1 MHELT
6 EVIHNHYPP
15 YCRESCDVP
24 SYVGGW
30 AEHVAAAVQAEL
42 VRASTVTTE
51 AELNALP
58 EFTVIG
64 APVRDDDGTIAA
76 RVPFLKSPEGTWY
89 SGSEEVTDEEL
100 SQLFNEGNPIVLF
113 RPEVTP

>member
-30 AEHVAAAVQAEL
+30 AEHVAAAVQAEF
-42 VRASTVTTE
+42 ASGPIDPIGTT
-51 AELNALP
+51 
-58 EFTVIG
+58 
-64 APVRDDDGTIAA
+64 
-76 RVPFLKSPEGTWY
+76 
-89 SGSEEVTDEEL
+89 
-100 SQLFNEGNPIVLF
+100 
-113 RPEVTP
+113 

>member
-58 EFTVIG
+58 EGTLIESGTFILRHRRRIKQWQQVMRTDGEPCHPYDMEPADV
-64 APVRDDDGTIAA
+64 PVPAT
-76 RVPFLKSPEGTWY
+76 
-89 SGSEEVTDEEL
+89 
-100 SQLFNEGNPIVLF
+100 VLF
-113 RPEVTP
+113 RPV

>member
-42 VRASTVTTE
+42 ARANSVTTVE
-51 AELNALP
+51 ELDALP
-58 EFTVIG
+58 YNTILLDSDGDVYVVGDFNPVNLCAVG
-64 APVRDDDGTIAA
+64 AAM
-76 RVPFLKSPEGTWY
+76 
-89 SGSEEVTDEEL
+89 
-100 SQLFNEGNPIVLF
+100 NEPPALPAIVLF